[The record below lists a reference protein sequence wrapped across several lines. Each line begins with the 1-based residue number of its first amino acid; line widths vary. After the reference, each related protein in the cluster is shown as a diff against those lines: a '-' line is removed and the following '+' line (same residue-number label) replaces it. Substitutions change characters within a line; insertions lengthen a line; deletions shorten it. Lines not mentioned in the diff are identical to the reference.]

1 VFILSLFLTSL
12 QISEVIPL
20 ISKPPSDIT
29 LSYCVLMLTQYCVD
43 MDDTEDFNKK
53 NMKELTKCVNEW
65 RHSIRDCHKDMDE
78 NRLLLKDLMIQLC
91 SMWDDSLPVENVV

>member
-1 VFILSLFLTSL
+1 
-12 QISEVIPL
+12 
-20 ISKPPSDIT
+20 
-29 LSYCVLMLTQYCVD
+29 
-43 MDDTEDFNKK
+43 
-53 NMKELTKCVNEW
+53 MKELTKCVNEW